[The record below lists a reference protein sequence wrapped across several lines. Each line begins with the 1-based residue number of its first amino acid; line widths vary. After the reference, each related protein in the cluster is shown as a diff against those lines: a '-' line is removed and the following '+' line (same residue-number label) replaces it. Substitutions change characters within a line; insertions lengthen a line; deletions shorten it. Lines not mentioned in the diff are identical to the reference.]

1 MTRAPAR
8 CIALVGLGL
17 IGGSIGRAVRR
28 ASTRPRI
35 VGFDRPAVLR
45 LARRRGAI
53 DSAAPTLAAALRSA
67 DLIVLA
73 LPVDAILA
81 LLPKIARHAPS
92 EAVVTDVGSTKRS
105 IVAAARRAG
114 LEARFV
120 GGHPMAGSHRSGVEH
135 ADAALFEGA
144 PWILCPGRATPAAV
158 ARVAALVRRLGAR
171 PVVETARRHDELVAR
186 LSHLPQ
192 LASVALVNAAARS
205 RVAAAAVGLSG
216 PAFRQMGRL
225 AGSSPRL
232 WEGILKTNRDAVAA
246 ALRDLERELRR
257 LRARLGGGAAGE
269 FRRAARVVSRMRSG
283 GGRRGSV

>member
-8 CIALVGLGL
+8 RIALVGLGL
-17 IGGSIGRAVRR
+17 IGGSIGRGARR
-28 ASTRPRI
+28 GRKRPRI
-35 VGFDRPAVLR
+35 VGFDRPAILR
-45 LARRRGAI
+45 MARRRGVI
-53 DSAAPTLAAALRSA
+53 DSAAPTLAAAMRGA

-73 LPVDAILA
+73 LPVEVIIT
-81 LLPKIARHAPS
+81 LLPTIARHAPP
-92 EAVVTDVGSTKRS
+92 EAVITDVGSTKRS

-114 LEARFV
+114 LGARFV
-120 GGHPMAGSHRSGVEH
+120 GGHPMAGSHRSGVAH

-158 ARVAALVRRLGAR
+158 ARVVALVRRLGAR
-171 PVVETARRHDELVAR
+171 PVTETARRHDELVAR

-205 RVAAAAVGLSG
+205 RIAAPAVGLCG

-232 WEGILKTNRDAVAA
+232 WEGILSTNQDAVAS
-246 ALRDLERELRR
+246 ALKDLEREVRR
-257 LRARLGGGAAGE
+257 LRSRLAGGAAVD
-269 FRRAARVVSRMRSG
+269 FRRAARVVNRMRSG
-283 GGRRGSV
+283 PGRRGSV